1 VRITLEQAMQA
12 ISATVERAAND
23 GGNHVAL
30 TVVDATG
37 ITIAAATMDK
47 APARVVGIARAKAYT
62 AAKMTVPTEV
72 FLQKLRNENLQA
84 EWFCDKEFS
93 PLPGGIPI
101 LMDGACIGAVGVSG
115 RALDDDVKLAMF
127 FARTLEASLAR

>member
-1 VRITLEQAMQA
+1 MQA
-12 ISATVERAAND
+12 ISATVDRAAND
-23 GGNHVAL
+23 GGSHVAL
-30 TVVDATG
+30 TVVDAAG

-62 AAKMTVPTEV
+62 AAKMTVSTEA
-72 FLQKLRNENLQA
+72 FLQKLRTENLQA
-84 EWFCDKEFS
+84 GWFCDKEFS